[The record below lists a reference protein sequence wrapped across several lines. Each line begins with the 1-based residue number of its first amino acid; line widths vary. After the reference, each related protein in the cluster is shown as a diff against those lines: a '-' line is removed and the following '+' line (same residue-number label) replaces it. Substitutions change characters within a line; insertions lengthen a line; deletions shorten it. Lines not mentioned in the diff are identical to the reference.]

1 MVTDWLSVS
10 FRGLEL
16 NVVLL
21 SFQAQQDMK
30 KCFDTERIQ
39 FQDMLAENKQSFE
52 AIIAG
57 LQVENKALFEQ
68 NCELES
74 KLR

>member
-1 MVTDWLSVS
+1 MVTAWFSVS
-10 FRGLEL
+10 FSGLEVK
-16 NVVLL
+16 VVLL

-39 FQDMLAENKQSFE
+39 FQDVLAENKQSFE
-52 AIIAG
+52 ALIAG

-68 NCELES
+68 NCALES

>member
-1 MVTDWLSVS
+1 
-10 FRGLEL
+10 
-16 NVVLL
+16 
-21 SFQAQQDMK
+21 MK

-39 FQDMLAENKQSFE
+39 FQEMLAENKHSFE
-52 AIIAG
+52 ALIAG

>member
-1 MVTDWLSVS
+1 
-10 FRGLEL
+10 
-16 NVVLL
+16 
-21 SFQAQQDMK
+21 MK

-52 AIIAG
+52 ALIAR

>member
-1 MVTDWLSVS
+1 MVTAWFSVS
-10 FRGLEL
+10 FSGLEF
-16 NVVLL
+16 NVILL

-52 AIIAG
+52 ALIAG

>member
-1 MVTDWLSVS
+1 
-10 FRGLEL
+10 
-16 NVVLL
+16 
-21 SFQAQQDMK
+21 MK
-30 KCFDTERIQ
+30 KCFDTERIK

-52 AIIAG
+52 ALIAG
-57 LQVENKALFEQ
+57 LQGENKALFEQ

>member
-1 MVTDWLSVS
+1 MVTAWLSVS
-10 FRGLEL
+10 FSGLE
-16 NVVLL
+16 VKAVLL

-30 KCFDTERIQ
+30 KCFDTERIK

-52 AIIAG
+52 ALIAG
-57 LQVENKALFEQ
+57 LQGENKALFEQ

>member
-1 MVTDWLSVS
+1 MVTAWFSVS
-10 FRGLEL
+10 FSGLEVK
-16 NVVLL
+16 VVLL

-39 FQDMLAENKQSFE
+39 FQHMLAENKQSFE
-52 AIIAG
+52 ALIAG

>member
-1 MVTDWLSVS
+1 MVTAWFIVS
-10 FRGLEL
+10 FSGLKVK
-16 NVVLL
+16 VVLL

-30 KCFDTERIQ
+30 KCFDTERIK

-52 AIIAG
+52 ALIAG
-57 LQVENKALFEQ
+57 LQVENKAFFEQ

>member
-1 MVTDWLSVS
+1 MS
-10 FRGLEL
+10 FSGPEG

-30 KCFDTERIQ
+30 KCFDTERIK

-52 AIIAG
+52 ALIAG

>member
-1 MVTDWLSVS
+1 MS
-10 FRGLEL
+10 FSGLEV

-21 SFQAQQDMK
+21 SLQAQQDMK
-30 KCFDTERIQ
+30 KCFDTERIK

-52 AIIAG
+52 ALIAG
-57 LQVENKALFEQ
+57 LQVDNKALFEQ

>member
-1 MVTDWLSVS
+1 VNCS
-10 FRGLEL
+10 GLKSD
-16 NVVLL
+16 VLL
-21 SFQAQQDMK
+21 SLQAQQDMK

-39 FQDMLAENKQSFE
+39 FQDMLAENKHSFE
-52 AIIAG
+52 ALIAG

>member
-1 MVTDWLSVS
+1 MVTAWFSVS
-10 FRGLEL
+10 FSGPEV

-30 KCFDTERIQ
+30 KCFDTERIK

-52 AIIAG
+52 ALIAG

>member
-1 MVTDWLSVS
+1 
-10 FRGLEL
+10 
-16 NVVLL
+16 
-21 SFQAQQDMK
+21 MK
-30 KCFDTERIQ
+30 KCFDTERIK

-52 AIIAG
+52 ALIAG
-57 LQVENKALFEQ
+57 LQIENKALFEQ